1 MGFHFTWTNSLLF
14 INIMFYDIYE
24 SIQVVPS
31 FKVIE
36 FKLFVTLF
44 GKVQGLIGFS
54 VVLCKRPTVHYR
66 TYSSTECSTFML
78 KLVRFC
84 YQGINI
90 KNDIGK

>member
-54 VVLCKRPTVHYR
+54 DFFMQTTYCVLPNLLQYR
-66 TYSSTECSTFML
+66 MFHLLVKTSSFL
-78 KLVRFC
+78 L
-84 YQGINI
+84 
-90 KNDIGK
+90 